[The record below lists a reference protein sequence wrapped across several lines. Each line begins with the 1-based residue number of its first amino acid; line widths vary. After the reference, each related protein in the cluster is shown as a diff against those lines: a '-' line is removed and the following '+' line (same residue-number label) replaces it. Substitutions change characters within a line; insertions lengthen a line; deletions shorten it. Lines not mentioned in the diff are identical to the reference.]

1 VRSQQ
6 FGDRGRRLHGMIKIM
21 ECRIAWLKAR
31 VASMEKIEGKWD
43 QIFDRTGISIAKS
56 FLENPVCEFLCG

>member
-6 FGDRGRRLHGMIKIM
+6 FGNDGGCLHGMIKIM

-31 VASMEKIEGKWD
+31 VAAMEKVEGKWD
-43 QIFDRTGISIAKS
+43 QIFDRTGISIAES
-56 FLENPVCEFLCG
+56 F